1 MTTQEVPAITVA
13 VCTRNRA
20 ELLRETLGAI
30 LRQRCRAPWELLVID
45 NGSTD
50 GTSEVLATS
59 IVPEGQGAVS
69 CRTVIEARPGADH
82 ARNRALE
89 AASGEIVVF
98 ADDDVTPLPG
108 WLEAFRRA
116 FQDPAVLAAAGRI
129 FPSLP
134 DDIPE
139 WVRPLARQIGGPPA
153 RYDFG
158 RVPGPIDPKT
168 QSMPFGGNMACRRQA
183 ALDVGG
189 FSTAFGYGRE
199 LIPGEDTELSFRLLG
214 AGGVIAYVPAA
225 TVLHRVP
232 AEKLDLEYFT
242 AWWRGLGRSRRI
254 NRQLEGTVSTSHA
267 PSRTRTLQNLLKY
280 SLRRARH
287 PKYSAKWLRAIERQ
301 SIARGE
307 LS

>member
-1 MTTQEVPAITVA
+1 MSAAGSPAVTVA
-13 VCTRNRA
+13 VCTRDREA
-20 ELLRETLGAI
+20 MLRETLGAI
-30 LRQRCRAPWELLVID
+30 LQQRCGAPWELLVVD

-50 GTSEVLATS
+50 GTAAVLAEVAASTA
-59 IVPEGQGAVS
+59 EGPITA
-69 CRTVIEARPGADH
+69 RTILEPQPGADH
-82 ARNRALE
+82 ARNRALQE
-89 AASGEIVVF
+89 AAGAIVVF

-116 FQDPAVLAAAGRI
+116 FDDPAVQATAGRI
-129 FPSLP
+129 FPQLP
-134 DDIPE
+134 DDVPE
-139 WVRPLARQIGGPPA
+139 WVRPLAREIGGPPA

-158 RVPGPIDPKT
+158 RVPGPIDPRV
-168 QSMPFGGNMACRRQA
+168 QSMPFGGNMACRRQS

-189 FSTAFGYGRE
+189 FSTAFGYGRT

-232 AEKLDLEYFT
+232 AEKLRLEYFI
-242 AWWRGLGRSRRI
+242 AWWKGLGHSRRI
-254 NRQLEGTVSTSHA
+254 NRRLEGTVSTSHA
-267 PSRTRTLQNLLKY
+267 PSRAKSLSNLIKY

-287 PKYSAKWLRAIERQ
+287 PKFSSKWLRAIERQ
-301 SIARGE
+301 SIAQGE